1 MYLSNK
7 VSTLIN
13 RIVHSYT
20 LGFIKYLL
28 GFRKAYTSLTSREH
42 EILSVFAKGKKC
54 IIEVGVFEGTTSKI
68 FCQSMDSGG
77 KLYLIDPYFLELRLE
92 KLLNFSFPQFIAK
105 REIRKW
111 NHQVKFIRQTSVE
124 AAHTLLKSQIKAELI
139 FIDAKHD
146 YYSVLEDFKIW

>member
-1 MYLSNK
+1 MNSSNK
-7 VSTLIN
+7 ASAIIN
-13 RIVHSYT
+13 RIVSSYT
-20 LGFIKYLL
+20 VAFMKYLL
-28 GFRKAYTSLTSREH
+28 GFRNAYTSLTPYEQ
-42 EILSVFAKGKKC
+42 EMLSIFAKGKKC
-54 IIEVGVFEGTTSKI
+54 IIEIGVFEGVTSKV
-68 FCQSMDSGG
+68 FCQSMDSDG
-77 KLYLIDPYFLELRLE
+77 KLYLIDPYFLNLRLE

-111 NHQVKFIRQTSVE
+111 KNQVEFIRQTSVE